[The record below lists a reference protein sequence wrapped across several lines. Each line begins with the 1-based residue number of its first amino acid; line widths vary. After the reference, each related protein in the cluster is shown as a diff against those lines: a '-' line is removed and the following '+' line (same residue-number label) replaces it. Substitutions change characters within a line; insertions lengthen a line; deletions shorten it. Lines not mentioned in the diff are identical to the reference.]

1 MTPTHVVQFTSLRD
15 FMRDLTSSEH
25 EPMAIYH
32 ALIEQRTSVGS
43 HGTSRWQLTTII
55 RAVVAAVRPYH
66 SELLHTAALTFAHG
80 APVDKLYGRLLAA
93 PGDDERH
100 ERARGDT
107 AQLAHGALLYTLNDA
122 LIEAGLTDLPN
133 INGILHVPTDLP
145 LVYADDTEA
154 REYLKWERTTM
165 ADALRRVG
173 LTDQADRLLAQITA
187 DEQQPADLEALWA
200 ARLQAA
206 DAEADAAGE
215 VEFYPGGDG
224 SPG

>member
-1 MTPTHVVQFTSLRD
+1 MTLTHVVQFTNLRD
-15 FMRDLTSSEH
+15 FMRDLTASEH
-25 EPMAIYH
+25 EPMSLYH

-66 SELLHTAALTFAHG
+66 SEVLHTAALTFAHG

-100 ERARGDT
+100 ERTRWDT
-107 AQLAHGALLYTLNDA
+107 AQNAHSIILYTLNDA
-122 LIEAGLTDLPN
+122 LIETGLTDLPN

-145 LVYADDTEA
+145 LVYADA
-154 REYLKWERTTM
+154 REYLKWER
-165 ADALRRVG
+165 
-173 LTDQADRLLAQITA
+173 QA
-187 DEQQPADLEALWA
+187 ADLEALWA
-200 ARLQAA
+200 DRLQAA
-206 DAEADAAGE
+206 DAAADAAAE
-215 VEFYPGGDG
+215 VDHSPGGDG

>member
-80 APVDKLYGRLLAA
+80 VPVDKLYGLLLAP

-100 ERARGDT
+100 ERARWDI
-107 AQLAHGALLYTLNDA
+107 AQTVHGALLFTLDDA
-122 LIEAGLTDLPN
+122 LIDAGLTNLPN

-145 LVYADDTEA
+145 LVYADDADA
-154 REYLKWERTTM
+154 RKYLKWERRQL
-165 ADALRRVG
+165 ADALRCAG
-173 LTDQADRLLAQITA
+173 LTDQADRIA
-187 DEQQPADLEALWA
+187 D
-200 ARLQAA
+200 
-206 DAEADAAGE
+206 DAETAGE
-215 VEFYPGGDG
+215 GEFHPGGDG
-224 SPG
+224 SLG